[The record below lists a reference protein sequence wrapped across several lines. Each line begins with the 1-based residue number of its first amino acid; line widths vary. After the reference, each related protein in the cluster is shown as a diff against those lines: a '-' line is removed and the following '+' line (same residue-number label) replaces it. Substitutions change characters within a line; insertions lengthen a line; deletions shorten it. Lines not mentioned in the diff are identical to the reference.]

1 MKPNSKVKTYH
12 LSEQTCKQID
22 LLADES
28 GESATSIVEQAV
40 NYLYRKDVMP
50 EHVIQA
56 RLSII
61 EMKLDRIEQKE
72 EAFFSLSRFIM
83 PYFIAALPDMFESKE
98 TTLMI
103 NDKGRKNYE
112 RLESLY
118 KSLMVKN
125 NLSFMREVF
134 ADLRSYLDLNNQTE

>member
-61 EMKLDRIEQKE
+61 EMKLDKIEQKE
-72 EAFFSLSRFIM
+72 EAFFSLSRFIL
-83 PYFIAALPDMFESKE
+83 PYFIAALPDMFENKE
-98 TTLMI
+98 ATAMI
-103 NDKGRKNYE
+103 NTKGRKNYE

-118 KSLMVKN
+118 KTLMTKN
-125 NLSFMREVF
+125 NLSFMHEVF
-134 ADLRSYLDLNNQTE
+134 ADLRTYLDLNNQTE